1 MQQIAQATEVRSFEL
16 LLANKR
22 VLELMANNNPLP
34 EILNSVVELIE
45 NFASGCISTV
55 YFVVEGKLKIGAA
68 PSFPPDFIATVDGCP
83 IGFNQGTCGHAAF
96 TGQRAISTD
105 VCTDEVWG
113 PFRDWILSYG
123 VRAAWSTPVVDGGKV
138 LATVSMCWKEPRVPT
153 EWDFQVVD
161 VAVNLMKIAV
171 NRIKQEE
178 LIEDQR
184 LRLVNTSR
192 LAAIGEMAA
201 NLAHEINNPLAV
213 IQGHAQL
220 LQMHAEKS
228 DVPQAIVLSA
238 TAQIEK
244 IVKRFS
250 DIING
255 LKGISKDGEGDP
267 YLAADMKLIIE
278 ETLGFC
284 HGRFEN
290 SGVLLKFSPACAQVL
305 VECRQVQVSQ
315 ILLNLINN
323 AYDAVV
329 NLPEKWVHVE
339 LVIENGNCLIRVL
352 DSGQGIPDEL
362 RAKIMKPFFTTKPHY
377 LGTGLGLS
385 ISQRIIQLHNGELK
399 IRPEFK
405 NTCFEVTLPLK
416 QSSFST

>member
-1 MQQIAQATEVRSFEL
+1 MQQIAQATEMRSFEL

-22 VLELMANNNPLP
+22 VLELMANNKPLP

-123 VRAAWSTPVVDGGKV
+123 VRAAWSTPVVEGGKV

-184 LRLVNTSR
+184 LRLVTSSR
-192 LAAIGEMAA
+192 LAALGEMAA

-228 DVPQAIVLSA
+228 DVPQAVVLTVTS
-238 TAQIEK
+238 QIEK
-244 IVKRFS
+244 MVKRFS
-250 DIING
+250 YIING

-290 SGVLLKFSPACAQVL
+290 SGVLLKFSPACTQVL

-385 ISQRIIQLHNGELK
+385 ISQRIIQLHNGHLK

-416 QSSFST
+416 QNSFST